1 MKSNP
6 YHASLFFPFEERD
19 VETLIH
25 FFNILHEATL
35 VEISLMLMFSALLHF
50 NCLAFIPVNIECQD
64 MHLLFTHSNH
74 LNDVVIHKAFQ
85 LSFSLIQ
92 I

>member
-1 MKSNP
+1 
-6 YHASLFFPFEERD
+6 
-19 VETLIH
+19 
-25 FFNILHEATL
+25 
-35 VEISLMLMFSALLHF
+35 MLMFSALLHF